1 MKKTTDGPDGF
12 TNDVNRNDLAETLRA
27 GFARVADSPHRVAL
41 VQPELEPSSDQ
52 TLWRVIKSRT
62 ELMGF
67 DVYMQFIDNILR
79 GSAAIGANGKS
90 GIGLPD
96 PVTNLPDAL
105 RSIGIFGT
113 DGYRLLRIATELF
126 LMAQCS
132 TLSKIPKFIPS
143 GVSVDEENAKVED
156 LREQYLQSL
165 TNEGPRD
172 FLPYIKLVV
181 QNLGNLP
188 LKDRGIIDSEYGILR
203 SRATGPILLELIW
216 SYWHEQAM
224 LVQSINAVSLRFQN
238 IRRHVGRDPL
248 AALELDSLRPLSNIL
263 WGYLQDEQNRLTV
276 VRRAY
281 EYDHEYGLRL
291 EGKAIPEMNTADSR
305 QRFIPAFHN
314 LLYRAW
320 QFLKEDAIRTI
331 EADGFPVLNALR
343 ELHFVLAE
351 GAHNQFGDLP
361 WQARIEM
368 LIQMWILA
376 RPEMAQFLGG
386 RPAVPYPEPWMD
398 RVDTMKSMQGWTDV
412 SVIHFNDLAVFGEQ
426 LILSA
431 RYGDWST
438 QGKTAEEAAN
448 WARAWRNEINRY
460 IHAYRVATGVDLT
473 MDTVGAVPAA
483 LRDAQPRILSR
494 GAGGALGMTVGN
506 GGVPASLPSPA
517 IRAGLPEG
525 TAVPITNRLPKSV
538 PR

>member
-1 MKKTTDGPDGF
+1 MKKTTDGPEGF
-12 TNDVNRNDLAETLRA
+12 TSEVDRNNLAETLRA

-41 VQPELEPSSDQ
+41 VQPELEPTSDQ
-52 TLWRVIKSRT
+52 ALWRVIKSRT

-67 DVYMQFIDNILR
+67 EVYMQFIDNILR
-79 GSAAIGANGKS
+79 GSVGIAGNGKS

-105 RSIGIFGT
+105 RQIGIFGT

-126 LMAQCS
+126 LMSQSS
-132 TLSKIPKFIPS
+132 TLSKIPKFIPA
-143 GVSVDEENAKVED
+143 GVSVDEENAKAED
-156 LREQYLQSL
+156 LRDQYLQSL

-188 LKDRGIIDSEYGILR
+188 LKDRSIIDSEYGILR
-203 SRATGPILLELIW
+203 SRASGPILLELIW

-224 LVQSINAVSLRFQN
+224 LVQTINAVTLRFQN

-248 AALELDSLRPLSNIL
+248 AALELDSLRPMSNIL
-263 WGYLQDEQNRLTV
+263 WGYLQDEQNRLSV

-291 EGKAIPEMNTADSR
+291 EGKAIPELNTADSR

-398 RVDTMKSMQGWTDV
+398 RVDTMKQMQGWTDV

-438 QGKTAEEAAN
+438 QGKTAEAAAN

-460 IHAYRVATGVDLT
+460 VHAYRVATGVDLT
-473 MDTVGAVPAA
+473 MDTVGSVPAA
-483 LRDAQPRILSR
+483 LRDAQPRILAR
-494 GAGGALGMTVGN
+494 GTGGAIGMTTGN
-506 GGVPASLPSPA
+506 GAPASLPSPA
-517 IRAGLPEG
+517 VRAGLPEG
-525 TAVPITNRLPKSV
+525 TPVPVTNRLPKPV

>member
-1 MKKTTDGPDGF
+1 MTKTKDGSGNGFEGDGPSQLADTIRTGF
-12 TNDVNRNDLAETLRA
+12 ESLVR
-27 GFARVADSPHRVAL
+27 SPTRVAL
-41 VQPELEPSSDQ
+41 VAPTDVPTNDQ
-52 TLWRVIKSRT
+52 ALWAAIKSRT
-62 ELMGF
+62 HLMGF
-67 DVYMQFIDNILR
+67 DVYSQFLDNIV
-79 GSAAIGANGKS
+79 GGGGGGGIAKGAIG
-90 GIGLPD
+90 IPD
-96 PVTNLPDAL
+96 PATNLSDEFRKL
-105 RSIGIFGT
+105 GVFGT
-113 DGYRLLRIATELF
+113 DAYRLLRVATELF

-132 TLSKIPKFIPS
+132 TLSSRPRFLPA
-143 GVSVDEENAKVED
+143 GVSAADENENAAT
-156 LREQYLQSL
+156 LRDHYLQAL
-165 TNEGPRD
+165 TSEGSREA
-172 FLPYIKLVV
+172 LPYTKIIIE
-181 QNLGNLP
+181 NLGNLP
-188 LKDRGIIDSEYGILR
+188 LKNRSIIDSEYGILR
-203 SRATGPILLELIW
+203 SRASGPCLIELIW

-224 LVQSINAVSLRFQN
+224 LVQTINAVSLRFQN

-291 EGKAIPEMNTADSR
+291 EGKAIPELNTADSR

-412 SVIHFNDLAVFGEQ
+412 SVIHFNDLATFGEQ
-426 LILSA
+426 LVLSA
-431 RYGDWST
+431 RYGDWSV

-494 GAGGALGMTVGN
+494 GVGGAIGMTVGN
-506 GGVPASLPSPA
+506 GVPASLPSPA
-517 IRAGLPEG
+517 VRAGLPEG
-525 TAVPITNRLPKSV
+525 TAVPITNRLPRSV

>member
-1 MKKTTDGPDGF
+1 MKKTTDVPDGF
-12 TNDVNRNDLAETLRA
+12 NDMERNNLAETLRA

-41 VQPELEPSSDQ
+41 VQPELEPTNDQ
-52 TLWRVIKSRT
+52 ALWRVIKSRT

-67 DVYMQFIDNILR
+67 DVYVQFIDNILR
-79 GSAAIGANGKS
+79 GSVAAGMNGKP

-105 RSIGIFGT
+105 RQIGVFGT
-113 DGYRLLRIATELF
+113 DGYRLLRVATELF
-126 LMAQCS
+126 LMSQCS
-132 TLSKIPKFIPS
+132 TLSKLPKFIPS
-143 GVSVDEENAKVED
+143 GVSVEDENEKVED
-156 LREQYLQSL
+156 LRTRYLQSL
-165 TNEGPRD
+165 TSEGPRD
-172 FLPYIKLVV
+172 FLPYTKLVV

-188 LKDRGIIDSEYGILR
+188 LKDRSIIDSEYGILR
-203 SRATGPILLELIW
+203 SRASGPPLIELIW

-224 LVQSINAVSLRFQN
+224 LVQTINAVSLRFQN

-291 EGKAIPEMNTADSR
+291 EGKAIPELNTADSR

-398 RVDTMKSMQGWTDV
+398 RVDTMKQMQGWTDV
-412 SVIHFNDLAVFGEQ
+412 SVIHFNDLATFGEQ
-426 LILSA
+426 LVLSA
-431 RYGDWST
+431 RYGDWSL

-460 IHAYRVATGVDLT
+460 VHAYRVATGVDLT
-473 MDTVGAVPAA
+473 MDTVGSIPAA
-483 LRDAQPRILSR
+483 LRDAQPRILTR

-506 GGVPASLPSPA
+506 GGTPASLPSPA
-517 IRAGLPEG
+517 VRAGLPEG
-525 TAVPITNRLPKSV
+525 TAVPISNRLPRSV